1 MKDSRQ
7 ITPAEF
13 QILEVLWDREPPQSV
28 GQVLKELRRE
38 RELAYT
44 TVMTL
49 LDKLARKGS
58 VARHREGKAYLYRPV
73 VHKAEVLD
81 WLIQEFADNFCGGQP
96 TQLAKAVQAW
106 AGDPPP
112 SASTPSRSQAS
123 PEKKNRPHASRSPSA
138 PPSQQDHAID
148 VVLL

>member
-13 QILEVLWDREPPQSV
+13 QILEVLWRREEPQSV
-28 GQVLKELRRE
+28 GQVLKELRRQ

-58 VARHREGKAYLYRPV
+58 VTRSRNGRAYLYRPAV
-73 VHKAEVLD
+73 GKREVLD
-81 WLIQEFADNFCGGQP
+81 WLIQEFADNFCAGRP
-96 TQLAKAVQAW
+96 TELSKAVHRW
-106 AGDPPP
+106 ADDP
-112 SASTPSRSQAS
+112 
-123 PEKKNRPHASRSPSA
+123 SPSA
-138 PPSQQDHAID
+138 KAPTQSQDKSGEPPTRAPKSAPPTKDEPAID
-148 VVLL
+148 IVLL

>member
-1 MKDSRQ
+1 MKDPRQ

-13 QILEVLWDREPPQSV
+13 QILQVLWRREGAQSV

-58 VARHREGKAYLYRPV
+58 VARHRKGKAYLYRPAV
-73 VHKAEVLD
+73 ERRDVLD
-81 WLIQEFADNFCGGQP
+81 WLIQEFADNFCSGRRTELSRAVGEWADDTVSP
-96 TQLAKAVQAW
+96 PGKTERDGVPRGTPAAKTEKE
-106 AGDPPP
+106 DP
-112 SASTPSRSQAS
+112 S
-123 PEKKNRPHASRSPSA
+123 
-138 PPSQQDHAID
+138 ID
-148 VVLL
+148 IVLL